1 MKLKDLA
8 GHFADNLG
16 EIYGPDEAQAIFF
29 VAISSVLQY
38 NRVDYLLKKNETLQ
52 EEQVTR
58 FEGILAELQS
68 GRPIQYVIGETFF
81 YGLPF
86 KVNPSV
92 LIPRPETEELVEWVI
107 ESTALAAVTGSGPR
121 IIDIGTGSG
130 CIAISLKK
138 NLPATEVFAL
148 DISKASI
155 EVASANAALN
165 QVDIHFIQADIRD
178 FATRQ
183 KFDVIVSN
191 PPYITL
197 REKEKMED
205 HVLEHE
211 PHSALFVPNEKPL
224 VFYEAI
230 ADFAWATLS
239 DFGLLFF
246 EINADMGKETIE
258 MLAAK
263 SFINIELKK
272 DMQGRDRMIKCQLAS
287 V

>member
-8 GHFADNLG
+8 GRFADSLA
-16 EIYGPDEAQAIFF
+16 EIYGPDEAHAIFL
-29 VAISSVLQY
+29 VAIGSVLQY
-38 NRVDYLLKKNETLQ
+38 SRADYLLKKEERLQ
-52 EEQVTR
+52 DGQVTR
-58 FEGILAELQS
+58 FQNILTELQ
-68 GRPIQYVIGETFF
+68 GGKPVQYVVGETFF
-81 YGLPF
+81 YGMPF

-138 NLPATEVFAL
+138 NLPATEVFAM
-148 DISKASI
+148 DISEAAI
-155 EVASANAALN
+155 DLATDNAALN
-165 QVDIHFIQADIRD
+165 QVDVHFLKADIRD
-178 FATRQ
+178 FVTRQ

-191 PPYITL
+191 PPYIRL
-197 REKEKMED
+197 CEKEQMQN
-205 HVLEHE
+205 HVLDHE
-211 PHSALFVPNEKPL
+211 PHLALFVPNEKPL

-246 EINADMGKETIE
+246 EINAELGKETIE

-263 SFINIELKK
+263 SFTDIELRK
-272 DMQGRDRMIKCQLAS
+272 DMQGKDRMIKCRLAS